1 MTPVIG
7 IDLGTTFSLVA
18 SVEHSQPRIIA
29 DERGERLVP
38 SVVGFSPQGEL
49 LVGTPARNQYVLEP
63 DNTVKS
69 IKRKMGT
76 EARFNLAR
84 REYSPQEISA
94 RDVESTLAAHLP

>member
-29 DERGERLVP
+29 DEHGERLVP
-38 SVVGFSPQGEL
+38 SVVGFSPQGGL

-63 DNTVKS
+63 DNPVKS

-76 EARFNLAR
+76 DARLSLPGHDD
-84 REYSPQEISA
+84 SPPEISA
-94 RDVESTLAAHLP
+94 FTPRPL